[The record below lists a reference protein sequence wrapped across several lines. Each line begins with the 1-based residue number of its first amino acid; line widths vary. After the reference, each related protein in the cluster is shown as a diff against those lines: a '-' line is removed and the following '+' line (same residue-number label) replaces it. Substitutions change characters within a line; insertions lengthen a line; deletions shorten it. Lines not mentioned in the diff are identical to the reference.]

1 MSDKRIP
8 IRVPEVRIEQKIVD
22 EDGRPTLDF
31 WRAFEGLKTRLGGA
45 EDLPFQLGVLSE
57 SATAGLQAVEE
68 RIEALEARATDGEQ
82 TGAENDLRAELEAL
96 RAGLDASQAD
106 IQAALEEVTAR
117 TARAF
122 EDVEERELTRPIGL
136 EAVGGDDVI
145 SGFALLETGSG
156 SPTPTKTRFYVD
168 TDTGTQWYDNGT
180 TVRRTNSQ
188 VLTGAATEDTYTA
201 TVPTVVA
208 KVHFP
213 SVSLSDEVLF
223 LILETAYTDSSAAA
237 TDAAVTAQWSLY
249 AFVDASNTVAAGDN
263 ALTAGTARAQIWAG
277 ASGGLTFQLSGSD
290 VLEDANDLQS
300 ARADSSTRAEYY
312 FGTNAS
318 TFDGENVTIALC
330 LDIISAPTGSDGVN
344 LDTGTTFTARL
355 SS

>member
-1 MSDKRIP
+1 MSDARIP
-8 IRVPEVRIEQKIVD
+8 IRVPEVRIDQKIVD
-22 EDGRPTLDF
+22 EDGRPLLDF
-31 WRAFEGLKTRLGGA
+31 WRAWEALQTRIGGA
-45 EDLPFQLGVLSE
+45 EDLPYQLGVTAE
-57 SATAGLQAVEE
+57 AQSAMMQAVEE
-68 RIEALEARATDGEQ
+68 RLEALEARA
-82 TGAENDLRAELEAL
+82 AEGGDTAAEIEELRAFVTTV
-96 RAGLDASQAD
+96 GNDA
-106 IQAALEEVTAR
+106 
-117 TARAF
+117 
-122 EDVEERELTRPIGL
+122 EERELSRARGL
-136 EAVGGDDVI
+136 EEVGGDDIV

-156 SPTPTKTRFYVD
+156 APTANKTRFYVD
-168 TDTGTQWYDNGT
+168 TDSGTQWYDNGT
-180 TVRRTNSQ
+180 VVRRTNSQ

-208 KVHFP
+208 KVHYP

-223 LILETAYTDSSAAA
+223 LILETAYTDSAAAA

-249 AFVDASNTVAAGDN
+249 AFVDASNTVVAGDN

-290 VLEDANDLQS
+290 ILEDGNDLQS

-330 LDIISAPTGSDGVN
+330 LDIISAPSGSDGVN